1 MQTSSASTTQTA
13 RPPAPRDAAAQ
24 GPAGDVADTA
34 SGEVALFAELMSKA
48 EALQGAQPG
57 SRQETEEQAAAK
69 EPSASDVIAGLLSP
83 HLADGTRPSAPPG
96 SLPGRLAGSKLPGSD
111 QPGSTV
117 SGSNLPSDDATGL
130 GAAAGDAESG
140 LMKAANGRESAGDAL
155 AEGEVGT
162 FDAAARGAAP
172 AVPPGA
178 RPGAAPPP
186 EAASALKAGA
196 GTLDAAAAAAAAAG
210 RLAAGAAGR
219 IAAAGVDGAEA
230 ERGPRPRRTGR
241 DGSGLAGIG
250 ERAGSA
256 ASADTQAGTL
266 AAPGTRAIGAAADAT
281 GIGANGTDAQAA
293 TADAAAAPT
302 HGAGADTGL
311 FALTMNQA
319 TAAGGLEATRQE
331 VMAEVTQS
339 AIDLPVDHDGF
350 AEALARQSA
359 TLVVQGSNSAEIR
372 LTPQDMGPIRIA
384 ITLAA
389 DGASLDFAAD
399 NAETRAAIEA
409 SVPHLRQMLADQGVR
424 LTDWRLGDERTAES
438 QQSTGSDAGRRH
450 GEQAD
455 GNRPESSLQRQS
467 TEGTGNP
474 AQGSAT
480 SGGRPARGLSG
491 ERWES
496 ATAPVVGGPAPPDG
510 QRSASANRRL
520 DLYA

>member
-57 SRQETEEQAAAK
+57 SRHETEEQAPAK

-155 AEGEVGT
+155 AEGVVGT
-162 FDAAARGAAP
+162 FAAAAWGAAP

-186 EAASALKAGA
+186 EAVSALKAGA

-219 IAAAGVDGAEA
+219 IAAAGVDGAVRQA
-230 ERGPRPRRTGR
+230 VGR
-241 DGSGLAGIG
+241 VQSKFRILAQ
-250 ERAGSA
+250 R
-256 ASADTQAGTL
+256 
-266 AAPGTRAIGAAADAT
+266 
-281 GIGANGTDAQAA
+281 
-293 TADAAAAPT
+293 
-302 HGAGADTGL
+302 
-311 FALTMNQA
+311 
-319 TAAGGLEATRQE
+319 
-331 VMAEVTQS
+331 
-339 AIDLPVDHDGF
+339 
-350 AEALARQSA
+350 
-359 TLVVQGSNSAEIR
+359 
-372 LTPQDMGPIRIA
+372 
-384 ITLAA
+384 
-389 DGASLDFAAD
+389 
-399 NAETRAAIEA
+399 
-409 SVPHLRQMLADQGVR
+409 
-424 LTDWRLGDERTAES
+424 RLGRQGRACCGKEERVLEHEFFPMNERPPS
-438 QQSTGSDAGRRH
+438 WHGGSDACM
-450 GEQAD
+450 
-455 GNRPESSLQRQS
+455 
-467 TEGTGNP
+467 T
-474 AQGSAT
+474 
-480 SGGRPARGLSG
+480 AR
-491 ERWES
+491 
-496 ATAPVVGGPAPPDG
+496 
-510 QRSASANRRL
+510 
-520 DLYA
+520 